1 MNPGLI
7 IFDCDGVLVNSEPIA
22 SRIFHE
28 LITEIGLNISLEETV
43 RRFEGLSDQ
52 DSIRIVEEKLGR
64 PVPSSFMENNDKRLF
79 EALSRELDPIQNIS
93 VSLERISIPTCVASS
108 GPYEKIRLSLGV
120 TQLLPKFEGRIFSAS
135 EVSRGKPFPDLFL
148 HAADK
153 MGVSPQNSIVVEDSV
168 YGVQAGVA
176 AGMAVLGYAE
186 RTDPEIL
193 RKAGA
198 TVFDDMLEL
207 PELIKNLRDYIP
219 KKG

>member
-1 MNPGLI
+1 MNPNLI

-28 LITEIGLNISLEETV
+28 IITEIGLNISLEETV
-43 RRFEGLSDQ
+43 RHFEGLSDQ
-52 DSIRIVEEKLGR
+52 DSIRIIEEKLRR
-64 PVPSSFMENNDKRLF
+64 PVPDSFMENHDKRLF

-93 VSLERISIPTCVASS
+93 IALEKISIPICVASS
-108 GPYEKIRLSLGV
+108 GPYAKIRLSLGV
-120 TQLLPKFEGRIFSAS
+120 TQLLPKFEGRIFSAV

-186 RTDPEIL
+186 RTDPEVL

-198 TVFDDMLEL
+198 TIFYDMLDL
-207 PELIKNLRDYIP
+207 PELIENLHPD
-219 KKG
+219 

>member
-28 LITEIGLNISLEETV
+28 LITEIGLNIRLEETV

-64 PVPSSFMENNDKRLF
+64 PVPSSFMVNHDERLF
-79 EALSRELDPIQNIS
+79 EAFSRELDPIQNIS
-93 VSLERISIPTCVASS
+93 VALEQISIPICVASS
-108 GPYEKIRLSLGV
+108 GPFEKIRLSLGV
-120 TQLLPKFEGRIFSAS
+120 TQLLPKFEGRIFSATQ
-135 EVSRGKPFPDLFL
+135 VSRGKPFPDLFL
-148 HAADK
+148 LAADK

-168 YGVQAGVA
+168 YGVQAAVA

-186 RTDPEIL
+186 RTDPEVL

-198 TVFDDMLEL
+198 TIFYDMLDL
-207 PELIKNLRDYIP
+207 PELIENL
-219 KKG
+219 

>member
-28 LITEIGLNISLEETV
+28 LITKIGLNISLEETV

-64 PVPSSFMENNDKRLF
+64 PVPSSFMENHDERLF
-79 EALSRELDPIQNIS
+79 EAFSRELDPIQNIS
-93 VSLERISIPTCVASS
+93 VALERISIPTCVASS
-108 GPYEKIRLSLGV
+108 GPFEKIRLSLGV
-120 TQLLPKFEGRIFSAS
+120 TQLLPKFEGRIFSAT

-153 MGVSPQNSIVVEDSV
+153 MGVYPKNSIVVEDSV

-193 RKAGA
+193 KNAGA
-198 TVFDDMLEL
+198 TVFYDMLEL
-207 PELIKNLRDYIP
+207 PELIKNL
-219 KKG
+219 

>member
-43 RRFEGLSDQ
+43 RLFEGLSDQ

-64 PVPSSFMENNDKRLF
+64 PVPSSFMENHDKRLF
-79 EALSRELDPIQNIS
+79 EAFSRELDPIQNIS
-93 VSLERISIPTCVASS
+93 VALERISIPTCVASS

-120 TQLLPKFEGRIFSAS
+120 TQLLPIFEGRIFSAV
-135 EVSRGKPFPDLFL
+135 EVNRGKPFPDLFL
-148 HAADK
+148 YAAEK
-153 MGVSPQNSIVVEDSV
+153 MGVPSKNCIVVEDSV

-176 AGMAVLGYAE
+176 AGMVVLGYAE
-186 RTDPEIL
+186 RTDPEVL
-193 RKAGA
+193 RHNGA

-207 PELIKNLRDYIP
+207 PELIKNL
-219 KKG
+219 GL